1 MPGSPSNVAT
11 PAPAASVVLLRDT
24 DAGPE
29 ILYLRRNP
37 DLRFMGG
44 YWVFPGG
51 RVDPGD
57 HLPGGDADEK
67 DAARRAA
74 AREAHEEAGVRVD
87 PADLHL
93 SLSVDDPD
101 VQPDPLRDLVL
112 RSGVEPGDG
121 PRRRGRDP

>member
-1 MPGSPSNVAT
+1 MGAAGMPESPSNVVT

-57 HLPGGDADEK
+57 HVC
-67 DAARRAA
+67 R
-74 AREAHEEAGVRVD
+74 
-87 PADLHL
+87 
-93 SLSVDDPD
+93 
-101 VQPDPLRDLVL
+101 PLTI
-112 RSGVEPGDG
+112 
-121 PRRRGRDP
+121 